1 MGVETSLHCEHM
13 GREWNV
19 RVMLWELPDGGVVQ
33 WLSVLMPVAINT
45 TAMPAGYGILVQ
57 IARTRSTTASFAN
70 RAPARCKVDLDTE
83 RLYTALLRLYSM
95 LVEYLMRP
103 QPEERD
109 RDKAV
114 FQASCNGGLYE
125 PLNRRQ

>member
-1 MGVETSLHCEHM
+1 ME
-13 GREWNV
+13 RA
-19 RVMLWELPDGGVVQ
+19 RDAWELPDGGVVQ

-70 RAPARCKVDLDTE
+70 RAPAQCKVDLDTV
-83 RLYTALLRLYSM
+83 LPRLYSI

-103 QPEERD
+103 QAEERD